1 MDDGKS
7 TICSVLRGM
16 INFRNF
22 ARNTQPVFYRLYEG
36 QEEIV
41 DEYGNATGS
50 YYPVYGPLKCAMLT
64 VSPNVGT
71 AETDLFGTVTAYDR
85 TMTTADTSLEI
96 DEDDVLWLD
105 GADTDGPWNYIVK
118 AVGRW
123 KNSVSYAI
131 SKVDVSYYSEIQ
143 KQIADGVKLQKEM
156 RQRAANK
163 EEPQDAEDNAE
174 PV

>member
-1 MDDGKS
+1 M
-7 TICSVLRGM
+7 
-16 INFRNF
+16 RNLHS
-22 ARNTQPVFYRLYEG
+22 NTQPVFYRLYEG
-36 QEEIV
+36 REEV
-41 DEYGNATGS
+41 EDEYGNMTGEW
-50 YYPVYGPLKCAMLT
+50 YPVYGPLKCAMLT

-71 AETDLFGTVTAYDR
+71 AETDLFGTITPYDR

-105 GADTDGPWNYIVK
+105 GADTEGPFNYIVK
-118 AVGRW
+118 KRAPW
-123 KNSVSYAI
+123 KNSISFAI

-163 EEPQDAEDNAE
+163 EETKDAEDNSE
-174 PV
+174 SV